1 MDNQRMENAQMNI
14 LKCFIAQMDSAMKI
28 ASIISDHSETKELD
42 GDCVISGLV
51 YRLMKPMSDE
61 EMYSS
66 LNKANDIMNGDISDD
81 SDYDT
86 EDEEELLEESNKF
99 DEELKDKSWRKIRT
113 NNCQCDVCS
122 RVRECLNMYKTYEVY
137 EPLANKF
144 KNAIENTCNTHKI
157 IIE

>member
-1 MDNQRMENAQMNI
+1 MAQSMENVQMNI

-28 ASIISDHSETKELD
+28 ASIISEHGETNVLD
-42 GDCVISGLV
+42 GDNVIAGLV
-51 YRLMKPMSDE
+51 YRLMNPMSDE

-66 LNKANDIMNGDISDD
+66 LTKANEIMNGDTD

-86 EDEEELLEESNKF
+86 EEEEMFLEEGNNY
-99 DEELKDKSWRKIRT
+99 DEELKHKSWRKIKT
-113 NNCQCDVCS
+113 NNCNCDVCS
-122 RVRECLNMYKTYEVY
+122 RVRECLINYKSYEVY

-144 KNAIENTCNTHKI
+144 KNAIETTCNTHKI

>member
-1 MDNQRMENAQMNI
+1 MN
-14 LKCFIAQMDSAMKI
+14 
-28 ASIISDHSETKELD
+28 
-42 GDCVISGLV
+42 
-51 YRLMKPMSDE
+51 PMSDQ
-61 EMYSS
+61 EMYAS
-66 LNKANDIMNGDISDD
+66 LNKANDIMNGDGSD

-86 EDEEELLEESNKF
+86 EEEEELLEESNKY
-99 DEELKDKSWRKIRT
+99 DQELKDKSWRKIRT